1 MSHRMSCSITV
12 LYNTEAS
19 DFQNI
24 RSYYDLVDR
33 VIILDNSVQ
42 NHEDEITSLDR
53 DQKITYRSFGENVGL
68 VKALNYGMRL
78 AAEWGCAWAL
88 LMDADSVVTTPLTS
102 IYENYLRQNKQTDR
116 IAVLAPI
123 HITDR
128 SKGRK
133 HSFPKQVKWAM
144 TSGCFYNVDIFEK
157 VGGFMEALFVDGL
170 DMDYG
175 YRVSR
180 GGIELSR
187 FPRHRYSMCR
197 LRPEY

>member
-12 LYNTEAS
+12 LYNPEAS

-53 DQKITYRSFGENVGL
+53 DQKITYHSFGENIGL
-68 VKALNYGMRL
+68 VKALNYGVRL

-133 HSFPKQVKWAM
+133 HCFPKQVKWAM

-180 GGIELSR
+180 GGVSSYRDSR
-187 FPRHRYSMCR
+187 GTDIPCAG
-197 LRPEY
+197 